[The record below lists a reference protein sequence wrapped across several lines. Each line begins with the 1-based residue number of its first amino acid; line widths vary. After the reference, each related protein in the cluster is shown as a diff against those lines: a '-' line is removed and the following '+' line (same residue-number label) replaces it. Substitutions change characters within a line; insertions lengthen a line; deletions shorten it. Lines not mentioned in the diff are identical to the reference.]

1 MEKVEGEDQRGLRQ
15 QTRWRVKALPQGRRA
30 SRVRE
35 MVQAL
40 SKGQNNCMNA
50 HSRRP
55 EAAVR
60 EMQRPRTVGQRQGY
74 IRQMLGGTPRKVL
87 G

>member
-35 MVQAL
+35 IVRAL
-40 SKGQNNCMNA
+40 SKGQDNCMNA
-50 HSRRP
+50 PADGSKP
-55 EAAVR
+55 
-60 EMQRPRTVGQRQGY
+60 
-74 IRQMLGGTPRKVL
+74 L
-87 G
+87 